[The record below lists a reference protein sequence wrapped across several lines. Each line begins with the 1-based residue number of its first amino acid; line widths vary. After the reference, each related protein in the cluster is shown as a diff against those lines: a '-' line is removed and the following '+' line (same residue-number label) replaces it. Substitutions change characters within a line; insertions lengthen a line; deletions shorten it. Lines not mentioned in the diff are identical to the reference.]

1 MKFIIIGC
9 GRMGAGLAVA
19 LSKCGHTI
27 TLIDKD
33 SGAIERL
40 DHPCREHAVLGTGFD
55 RDILLKAGITHAD
68 GLAAVTNSDEAN
80 VIIARLARL
89 VFHVPKAVARLV
101 DPRKEDIYRRLGVQI
116 VAPVYWAINL
126 FVDLLSYSELD
137 AMMTIG
143 SGQVQIVQT
152 DVPPLL
158 IGRKVG
164 AVAVPGEI
172 HVVAVSRNGKTFI
185 PSSETIFLKEDLMH
199 IAVLTDSTE
208 HLRTILALK

>member
-1 MKFIIIGC
+1 M
-9 GRMGAGLAVA
+9 
-19 LSKCGHTI
+19 
-27 TLIDKD
+27 
-33 SGAIERL
+33 
-40 DHPCREHAVLGTGFD
+40 GTGFD

-152 DVPPLL
+152 EVPPLL

-199 IAVLTDSTE
+199 IAVLTDSAE